1 MRNGF
6 LVGLIVGVALCA
18 LAMNDMLGDVLGGL
32 VAVLSGFVEFLG
44 AAGAAVLLP
53 IAVGVSLFIGSR
65 WAERARGRK
74 DADDA
79 WKRRNAYRGG
89 SG

>member
-6 LVGLIVGVALCA
+6 LVGLIVGVVVCA
-18 LAMNDMLGDVLGGL
+18 LAMNDLLGVVLGGS
-32 VAVLSGFVEFLG
+32 VAVLSGFVEFLVAVG
-44 AAGAAVLLP
+44 AGVLLP
-53 IAVGVSLFIGSR
+53 IAVGISLFIGSR

-79 WKRRNAYRGG
+79 WKRRSAYRGG
-89 SG
+89 G